1 MSCQTQKSLVLNHL
15 RTRGSITTF
24 VAFDEYSICRLSER
38 IRELERDGHVI
49 NHTPITREGK
59 SYVAYSLVEGE
70 QKAA

>member
-1 MSCQTQKSLVLNHL
+1 MKPTQKDQVLGYM

-24 VAFDEYSICRLSER
+24 IAFEEFDICRLSER
-38 IRELERDGHVI
+38 IRELERDGHLI
-49 NHTPITREGK
+49 NHTPITRNGK